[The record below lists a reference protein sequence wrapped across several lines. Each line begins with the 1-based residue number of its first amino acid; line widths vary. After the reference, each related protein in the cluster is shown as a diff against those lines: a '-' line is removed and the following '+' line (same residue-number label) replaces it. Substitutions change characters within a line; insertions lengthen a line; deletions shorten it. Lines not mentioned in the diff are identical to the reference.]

1 MREQRIVLE
10 AIVPSEAGTI
20 RFLGTHLDHSKEDLR
35 EQQATAVDRLLDAVS
50 FADTKSIATVLAGDF
65 NDVPKSRTLGCFEKR
80 WQVEPRIENRNLA
93 TYPSESP
100 RTRIDYVA
108 VDQAGTLVLDSLEVV
123 PEPLASDH
131 RPVVGELVIP

>member
-1 MREQRIVLE
+1 MECVTGE
-10 AIVPSEAGTI
+10 GGTN
-20 RFLGTHLDHSKEDLR
+20 RFLGTHLDQSKGSLR
-35 EQQATAVDRLLDAVS
+35 EQKATAVDRLLDAVS

-108 VDQAGTLVLDSLEVV
+108 VDQAGTLVLDSLKVV